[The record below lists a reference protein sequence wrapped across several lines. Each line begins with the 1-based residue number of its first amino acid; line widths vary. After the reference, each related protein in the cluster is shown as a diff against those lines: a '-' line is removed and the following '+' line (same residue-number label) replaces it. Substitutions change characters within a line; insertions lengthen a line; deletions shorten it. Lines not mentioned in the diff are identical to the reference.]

1 MKYQRRCP
9 RCGKMRDDWKFN
21 SVEEGVWI
29 KSICD
34 DCLEIS
40 PSIPIIK
47 EESEE
52 HRVETDAKDSSPLPQ
67 EVAVNTDATA
77 PSETEAGA
85 EGEAEGDSLSLS
97 QLNLFKGD

>member
-67 EVAVNTDATA
+67 EVAAITSRGCGQYRCDRTFRDR
-77 PSETEAGA
+77 GRRR
-85 EGEAEGDSLSLS
+85 G
-97 QLNLFKGD
+97 